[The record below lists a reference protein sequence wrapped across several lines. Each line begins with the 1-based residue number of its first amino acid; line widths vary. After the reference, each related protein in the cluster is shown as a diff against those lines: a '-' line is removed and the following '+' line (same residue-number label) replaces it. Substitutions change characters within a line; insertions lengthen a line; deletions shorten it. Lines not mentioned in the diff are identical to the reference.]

1 MTRVPCLAH
10 PSLLSRSALVVATLI
25 CGAAL
30 LAGCGR
36 SPTYMTMGPV
46 HEMIP
51 RDLPDS
57 CGAADLAM
65 LTGSDFTSLADHRLV
80 GPLRVLWPGQEIT
93 AEVQQ
98 MRLNAQ
104 VNTDGRILRLFCG

>member
-1 MTRVPCLAH
+1 MTRVPCLSH
-10 PSLLSRSALVVATLI
+10 PPLSQSALVVATLI

-30 LAGCGR
+30 LAGCAR
-36 SPTYMTMGPV
+36 QPTYMTMGPV
-46 HEMIP
+46 HEMIA

-65 LTGSDFTSLADHRLV
+65 LTGTDFTSIADHKLI

-98 MRLNAQ
+98 TRLNAQ
-104 VNTDGRILRLFCG
+104 VNTGGRILRLFCG